1 MDEYVK
7 CGTCVYYRC
16 IYIHTY
22 IYIRVCVCVYEW
34 NVIQAQKERNPDIS
48 NNTEGPLW
56 HYTKWHKLEKDE
68 HLTISLYVDSRT
80 ADLIETVEWWLPGA
94 GGGGNGDKGTDY
106 QYKMSRSW
114 DQGVVT
120 TVSCS

>member
-1 MDEYVK
+1 M
-7 CGTCVYYRC
+7 
-16 IYIHTY
+16 
-22 IYIRVCVCVYEW
+22 CVCVYEW

-48 NNTEGPLW
+48 NTTEGPLW
-56 HYTKWHKLEKDE
+56 HYAKWNKLEKDE
-68 HLTISLYVDSRT
+68 HLKISLYVDSRT